1 MALNGYYNRSEAE
14 QAKGYE
20 RHEFLAG
27 RVLQSAELNEVQAYA
42 TNRIKALGDALYKDG
57 DIVRD
62 ARAIVDQQTGV
73 TQLESGAVY
82 LRGTVRGVPSGKIT
96 IPVTG
101 TVVIGIYLNENIVTE
116 AEDTDLL
123 DPARETRSYQEPG
136 AARLQIIPQWGYQGD
151 GMSDGEFFPIYY
163 VDDGQL
169 RAKEAPP
176 QLDSVSQAIARYDRD
191 STGSSYI
198 VSGMQVTALNDME
211 DGTQV
216 YSVKDGRARINGF
229 GVSLSTSR
237 RLEYPAQ
244 PDLRYI
250 DSEPHA
256 SSGVGA
262 QRVNLD
268 RTPISQITQV
278 RITAEKTASLVHGT
292 FSGAQDPLPDTSV
305 IEIVSVSQADKT
317 YVKDVDYKLTSGK
330 VDWSLSGDEP
340 SPGTTYSVT
349 YRYITSVEPT
359 NVDSTGFTVEG
370 AVSGTLILTNYYV
383 KLPRID
389 RLCMDENG
397 AFLWVQGVA
406 TDYDPVRPQVQS
418 NVLAICQIYQ
428 TWDGNR
434 RIVNDGVRVVTM
446 NEIEGMNSRLDN
458 LTDLV
463 AQQKLVSDIG
473 TRESA
478 AKKGM
483 FVDPFIDD
491 SQRDQGISQTAA
503 VLGYGLTLPIEGD
516 AVSVSTDVSGP
527 TSCEFTLEPVLSQ
540 TSRTGDMKINPY
552 MAFTVPAKPVTLTP
566 NVDRWTETQTT
577 WLSAT
582 TQKFIVDN
590 AIKDAYHY
598 RLYGTNLAGW
608 PSYTTST
615 TQTVLVRS
623 TTSRIE
629 NLRQIDVKFE
639 ATGFGPGEQLVSL
652 KFDGITVTPVAI

>member
-62 ARAIVDQQTGV
+62 ARAIVDQETGV

-163 VDDGQL
+163 VDNGQL

-198 VSGMQVTALNDME
+198 VSGMQVTALNDLE

-237 RLEYPAQ
+237 RLEYQAQ

-256 SSGVGA
+256 SSGAGA

-305 IEIVSVSQADKT
+305 IEIVSVSQSDKT

-590 AIKDAYHY
+590 AIKDTYHY

-615 TQTVLVRS
+615 TQTVLVSS